1 MRKRTIKKQFWLND
15 TEDELLKYKSN
26 KAGLSESDFLRSIIN
41 NYTLREKPD
50 ENFYYILRDLRGLAS
65 NMNQVARQANKY
77 QYVDSDKFF
86 SIANKVSDFVIDIQ
100 EMYLSP
106 IKKE

>member
-1 MRKRTIKKQFWLND
+1 
-15 TEDELLKYKSN
+15 
-26 KAGLSESDFLRSIIN
+26 
-41 NYTLREKPD
+41 
-50 ENFYYILRDLRGLAS
+50 
-65 NMNQVARQANKY
+65 MNQVARQANKY